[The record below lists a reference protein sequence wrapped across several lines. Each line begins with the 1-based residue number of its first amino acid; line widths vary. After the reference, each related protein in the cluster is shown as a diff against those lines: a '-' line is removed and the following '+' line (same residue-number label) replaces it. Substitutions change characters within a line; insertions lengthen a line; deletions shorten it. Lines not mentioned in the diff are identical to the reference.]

1 MSRAL
6 TARNKRLQ
14 NWLWGR
20 HSMAVSV
27 QRSGLD
33 SRTDA
38 SESAW
43 LGHVTLATVAQP
55 VHLRASDFVRSHHEL
70 RAIEKT
76 LTRPARRRALP
87 ILRGAGR
94 GLRIRV
100 GDSALTRTVWTSELR
115 VEAALLALLH
125 PGDVFYDI
133 GANIGWYSLL
143 AARAVGHSGKV
154 IAFEPNL
161 PNAVLLQKNVAT
173 NRLGNVTVI
182 PAAVTYQNGW
192 ATFLDHGS
200 LIGHLSKD
208 DSEAQANRSAGRTES
223 HMGSSVVPVVALDSW
238 IAEGTQKPPKVL
250 KIDVEGAEVGVLRGM
265 TEMLQ
270 LVRPTL
276 IIELHDTHTE
286 VAEVLDSVG
295 YRHALVE
302 SQEPTH
308 EERWGAHLL
317 AQPQDSATGA
327 IRAHAAHPSLR

>member
-1 MSRAL
+1 MLRW
-6 TARNKRLQ
+6 Q
-14 NWLWGR
+14 
-20 HSMAVSV
+20 AV
-27 QRSGLD
+27 
-33 SRTDA
+33 A
-38 SESAW
+38 E
-43 LGHVTLATVAQP
+43 P

-94 GLRIRV
+94 GLRVRV
-100 GDSALTRTVWTSELR
+100 GDSALTRTVYTSEPQ

-143 AARAVGHSGKV
+143 AARAVGRSGKV

-173 NRLGNVTVI
+173 NRLANVTVI
-182 PAAVTYQNGW
+182 PAAVTDQNGW

-200 LIGHLSKD
+200 LMGRLSKR
-208 DSEAQANRSAGRTES
+208 DSEAQATRRAGRIQS
-223 HMGSSVVPVVALDSW
+223 HMGSSVVPVLALDSW
-238 IAEGTQKPPKVL
+238 IAEGTREPPRVL

-265 TEMLQ
+265 TETLQ
-270 LVRPTL
+270 SVRPTL
-276 IIELHDTHTE
+276 IIELHGTRTE
-286 VAEVLDSVG
+286 VADVLDSVG
-295 YRHALVE
+295 YQHALIE
-302 SQEPTH
+302 SEEPTH
-308 EERWGAHLL
+308 EERWGLHVL

-327 IRAHAAHPSLR
+327 IRAHAARPSSP